1 MSVSLIVKEGVTNM
15 IKTFPRVFAG
25 LIGVASLA
33 VTQLSWAG
41 DTSAA
46 AQLAHWSAVAGAA
59 GNAERGR
66 TFFNSRHGKDVS
78 CASCHGS
85 VPTGPGK
92 HSSTGKVLE
101 PLSPASNSKAFT
113 DSAKINK
120 WFRRNCNDVVGRE
133 CSAQEKADVIAF
145 LVSSKP

>member
-1 MSVSLIVKEGVTNM
+1 MRVEKKYSGV
-15 IKTFPRVFAG
+15 ILGV
-25 LIGVASLA
+25 IGVAA
-33 VTQLSWAG
+33 FAAAQASWAG
-41 DTSAA
+41 DTTAA
-46 AQLAHWSAVAGAA
+46 AQLSQWSAAAGAP
-59 GNAERGR
+59 GSPERGR
-66 TFFNSRHGKDVS
+66 AFFNSRHGKDVS

-101 PLSPASNSKAFT
+101 PLSPVSNSKAFT

-145 LVSSKP
+145 LISLKS